1 MQDLNTPESFFFSV
15 RENVRSGAEKMV
27 AEVIEMPVL
36 FLDN

>member
-15 RENVRSGAEKMV
+15 IENGMSGAEKIV
-27 AEVIEMPVL
+27 AETMEMPVL